1 MTIRELCDYFS
12 ITTPTY
18 YNWKKEKPN
27 LFKLISDF
35 NKENENNLDDT
46 EQEYI
51 KLFRQLNEKEQQYYI
66 SEIKTRIL
74 KKEIEWNI

>member
-1 MTIRELCDYFS
+1 MTIRELCDYIG

-27 LFKLISDF
+27 LYKLVNDF
-35 NKENENNLDDT
+35 NQNLENNLDT
-46 EQEYI
+46 KEQEFI

-66 SEIKTRIL
+66 SDINARIL
-74 KKEIEWNI
+74 KKEIE

>member
-18 YNWKKEKPN
+18 YNWKREKPN
-27 LFKLISDF
+27 LFKLINDF
-35 NKENENNLDDT
+35 NQKNENNLDNV

-74 KKEIEWNI
+74 KKELE